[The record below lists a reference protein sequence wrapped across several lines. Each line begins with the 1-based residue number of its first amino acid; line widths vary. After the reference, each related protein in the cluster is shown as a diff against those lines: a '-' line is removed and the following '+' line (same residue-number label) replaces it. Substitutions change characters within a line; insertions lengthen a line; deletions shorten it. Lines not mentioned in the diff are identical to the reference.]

1 MKKTILFIL
10 LLCSFTLLGQTQIG
24 QTIYGENANDLLS
37 QVSLSTDGT
46 IMAVGTPDSNNLTGY
61 VKVYQRNGNNWQ
73 QIGQKLEGGNPNEQF
88 GNSLSLSADGT
99 ILAVGSIAYS
109 TNILYV
115 GKVSIYQF
123 SGGNWTA
130 IGQDITGS
138 SAYEY
143 LGASIALSDDGS
155 ILAIGA
161 PSNSSTVPSYTV
173 TYQYNGYSWIQ
184 MGQILYEEGISD
196 YNGKSVALSAD
207 GTILA
212 SGAHYNDGGGAN
224 SGHVRIY
231 SFNGLTWQQLG
242 TDINGEYDYNYFG
255 YSLSLSAD
263 GTIAAIGAP
272 EGGGYGYVK
281 TFQYNGNDWQQ
292 MGQKIE
298 GDVFYGSFGGSVSLS
313 HDGTFLS
320 SGSYL
325 GTVGGY
331 EYVRAY
337 HYNGSI
343 WEQLGNDITADTNL
357 DRIGWCVSLS
367 GNGSSLAVSAPRN
380 DANGTDSG
388 QIRVYDLTTVLA
400 SETFILNSFTLY
412 PNPVKNL
419 ININFQNNLSFVQAT
434 IYNESGQLIQTT
446 QSLPVNV
453 SDLASGTYFIEIVTH
468 EGKEIQRFVKK

>member
-1 MKKTILFIL
+1 MKKTILSIL
-10 LLCSFTLLGQTQIG
+10 LLCSFILLGQTQIG

-61 VKVYQRNGNNWQ
+61 VKVFQKNGNNWQ
-73 QIGQKLEGGNPNEQF
+73 QIGQKLEGGNTNEQF
-88 GNSLSLSADGT
+88 GSSLSLSADGT
-99 ILAVGSIAYS
+99 ILAVGSITYS
-109 TNILYV
+109 TDILSI
-115 GKVSIYQF
+115 GKVNVYQF

-138 SAYEY
+138 SAYEFS
-143 LGASIALSDDGS
+143 GASIALSADGS

-161 PSNSSTVPSYTV
+161 PSNSSTVPSYTI
-173 TYQYNGYSWIQ
+173 TYQYNGYNWIQ
-184 MGQILYEEGISD
+184 MGQILYEEGNND
-196 YNGKSVALSAD
+196 FNGASVALSAD

-212 SGAHYNDGGGAN
+212 SGAIYNDGGGSN

-231 SFNGLTWQQLG
+231 SFNGLSWQQLG

-255 YSLSLSAD
+255 SSLSLSAD
-263 GTIAAIGAP
+263 GTIIAIGAS
-272 EGGGYGYVK
+272 GGGNGYVK

-292 MGQKIE
+292 IGQKIE
-298 GDVFYGSFGGSVSLS
+298 GDIVYGSFGGSVSLS
-313 HDGTFLS
+313 DDGTFLS
-320 SGSYL
+320 SGSYI

-343 WEQLGNDITADTNL
+343 WEQLGNDIISDTNL

-380 DANGTDSG
+380 DANGIDSG
-388 QIRVYDLTTVLA
+388 QVKVYNLSTVLGTD
-400 SETFILNSFTLY
+400 TFTLKSFILY
-412 PNPVKNL
+412 PNPVENI
-419 ININFQNNLSFVQAT
+419 INISLQNNSSFIKAT
-434 IYNESGQLIQTT
+434 IYNQSGQLVQTAQT
-446 QSLPVNV
+446 LPVNV
-453 SDLASGTYFIEIVTH
+453 SNLASGTYFIEIITND
-468 EGKEIQRFVKK
+468 GKESERFVKK